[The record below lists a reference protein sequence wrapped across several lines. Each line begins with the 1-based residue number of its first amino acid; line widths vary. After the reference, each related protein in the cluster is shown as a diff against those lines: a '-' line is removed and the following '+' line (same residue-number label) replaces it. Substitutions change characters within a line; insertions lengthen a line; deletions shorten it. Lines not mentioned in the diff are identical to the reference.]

1 MVGSWEVNV
10 SIDGM
15 PEKVA
20 TAVSELDSMAGAE
33 YTPIAYLGSQVV
45 NGTNHAV
52 LAEQTIVC
60 GKDVKNVV
68 LLIFHETKEGVTL
81 ANIERIVEG
90 GAEFGGVQINVE
102 KGDEIN
108 KTAQQLLDEA
118 FGGFCGT
125 VVEPIALLGTQ
136 IVRGTNYIFVCE
148 VHPAIFA
155 EDDKRSKVKLITLND
170 MGSEP
175 TSVDILSPGIENNAI
190 AAARGMLKLQSP
202 WVLFYKEV
210 CALFARDPEVK
221 VLFNNEEPELKIQVK
236 GNDEKAACIARFF
249 PKEKAFGNIVL
260 TCSVVGDNG
269 QPVPDVDLPD
279 SIAIQ
284 KVFEGNGALSFIK
297 EIQTPFQY
305 TITYVVFVK
314 EVVQYY
320 SDNMYDLYGA
330 TSTVYENLARDIFEQ
345 PFRNENYCSFCT
357 DAEISLGCPLGE
369 WP

>member
-60 GKDVKNVV
+60 GKDVKNIV

-81 ANIERIVEG
+81 ANIERIVED

-125 VVEPIALLGTQ
+125 VVESIALLGTQ

-148 VHPAIFA
+148 VHPAIF
-155 EDDKRSKVKLITLND
+155 EKDDKRSKVKLITLND

-175 TSVDILSPGIENNAI
+175 TSVDILSSGIENNAV

-221 VLFNNEEPELKIQVK
+221 VLFNNDEPELKIQVK

-249 PKEKAFGNIVL
+249 PKEKVFGNIVL
-260 TCSVVGDNG
+260 NCSVVGDNG

-284 KVFEGNGALSFIK
+284 KVFEDNGALSFIK
-297 EIQTPFQY
+297 EVQTPFQY
-305 TITYVVFVK
+305 SITYVVFVK

-345 PFRNENYCSFCT
+345 PFRGENYCSFCT